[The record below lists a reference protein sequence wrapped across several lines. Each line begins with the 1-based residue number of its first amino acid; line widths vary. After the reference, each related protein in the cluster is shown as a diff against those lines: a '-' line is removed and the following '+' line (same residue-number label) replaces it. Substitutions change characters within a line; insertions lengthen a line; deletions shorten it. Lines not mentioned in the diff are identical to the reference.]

1 MKYFFSTACTVNF
14 QMFES
19 CITYRIASIIKK
31 IVLTKNSLIHNDLPP
46 PTISDLAIIF
56 SSKTKQNVSHKATL
70 LLFNLTADAIEL
82 NICLLNA

>member
-31 IVLTKNSLIHNDLPP
+31 IVLTKNSLIHYGLPP
-46 PTISDLAIIF
+46 PTMPDLTIIF
-56 SSKTKQNVSHKATL
+56 SSKTKQKMCNTKQLYYYSIWL
-70 LLFNLTADAIEL
+70 LVQ
-82 NICLLNA
+82 